1 MINPLITGGRDVV
14 GIPGLYQPFWRET
27 VPSLTANLHLALN
40 PRGRHQ
46 NPTRWFWDLI
56 NQPFWREL
64 GMNNWICSW
73 DWTNQ
78 DWELTIYQNIS
89 KLGIFQQWQVESETV
104 DLNFISA
111 HESTYSG
118 IARQDDV
125 GVSENGYSNVFRQ
138 LWQVEWG
145 NHDQP
150 LKLLASNFQSNPSI
164 DGYED
169 LAKHG

>member
-1 MINPLITGGRDVV
+1 MESENV
-14 GIPGLYQPFWRET
+14 
-27 VPSLTANLHLALN
+27 
-40 PRGRHQ
+40 
-46 NPTRWFWDLI
+46 DLI
-56 NQPFWREL
+56 
-64 GMNNWICSW
+64 
-73 DWTNQ
+73 
-78 DWELTIYQNIS
+78 
-89 KLGIFQQWQVESETV
+89 
-104 DLNFISA
+104 FISA